1 MTFCEFI
8 KEIDFFGKFPEFY
21 IKGKT
26 KQITFTGRIFTAIF
40 IIIYITIF
48 IFKIHR
54 MIHRVDITFYD
65 SYSNNDDKKSIHIDN
80 ENFYLFF
87 ALYDGDNNPFIDET
101 IYYAKVYYK
110 EDEIEELPLER
121 FNIEKLG
128 SKYKNLASEYSL
140 NDFYGLGN
148 INYTISSYYGAFIIK
163 IFPCK
168 NTTKNNNHCKSKE
181 IIDKYFDR
189 NTFMVAFEDIFITP
203 LKYETPIKEQINS
216 LYTYVYKYFG
226 QYMFVEMEL
235 VNIETSTN
243 IFGFDF
249 LTEPKN
255 ENFIKYYSLEVLPE
269 PGYNLDDEK
278 NNYPACEVEFTLN
291 DKILVEKR
299 HYIQFLDM
307 LGEIGGLMEF
317 LSSFFGLICNIV
329 GDVIYEKT
337 IANNLFSFD
346 IKKKLILIKKG
357 NNILYNNIVNKNKKK
372 LNLYDINDSI
382 NINYNNI
389 RNKVIFMDENMNEI
403 NDKNSENYLI
413 NKRNR
418 LETQLYK
425 NNIEIEKKN
434 KNSHKS
440 DFKKRN
446 DKKLT
451 FDFDATKKINS
462 TIKYNKKEW
471 IIDIINMKDLFI
483 FNCFSFSK
491 KRKNI
496 YRILLKESNR
506 IIIEKLDILNLFRDL
521 CSIEDMKNFSECN
534 IVNIKMSNNCCDSL
548 PDLKH

>member
-1 MTFCEFI
+1 
-8 KEIDFFGKFPEFY
+8 
-21 IKGKT
+21 
-26 KQITFTGRIFTAIF
+26 
-40 IIIYITIF
+40 
-48 IFKIHR
+48 
-54 MIHRVDITFYD
+54 
-65 SYSNNDDKKSIHIDN
+65 
-80 ENFYLFF
+80 
-87 ALYDGDNNPFIDET
+87 
-101 IYYAKVYYK
+101 
-110 EDEIEELPLER
+110 
-121 FNIEKLG
+121 
-128 SKYKNLASEYSL
+128 
-140 NDFYGLGN
+140 
-148 INYTISSYYGAFIIK
+148 
-163 IFPCK
+163 
-168 NTTKNNNHCKSKE
+168 
-181 IIDKYFDR
+181 
-189 NTFMVAFEDIFITP
+189 
-203 LKYETPIKEQINS
+203 
-216 LYTYVYKYFG
+216 
-226 QYMFVEMEL
+226 
-235 VNIETSTN
+235 
-243 IFGFDF
+243 
-249 LTEPKN
+249 
-255 ENFIKYYSLEVLPE
+255 
-269 PGYNLDDEK
+269 
-278 NNYPACEVEFTLN
+278 
-291 DKILVEKR
+291 
-299 HYIQFLDM
+299 M